1 MLGMYR
7 GLYILNWVY
16 RYHSESFFDPIA
28 VVAGVVQTVLYIDF
42 FYLYVTKG
50 LLIFNFTSLMQFS
63 AILFYRCCK
72 ERY

>member
-7 GLYILNWVY
+7 GLYILNWIY
-16 RYHSESFFDPIA
+16 RYHTESFFDPIA

-50 LLIFNFTSLMQFS
+50 SGNF
-63 AILFYRCCK
+63 
-72 ERY
+72 

>member
-7 GLYILNWVY
+7 GLYILNWIY
-16 RYHSESFFDPIA
+16 RYHTESFFDPIA

-50 LLIFNFTSLMQFS
+50 SRNFKYL
-63 AILFYRCCK
+63 K
-72 ERY
+72 N